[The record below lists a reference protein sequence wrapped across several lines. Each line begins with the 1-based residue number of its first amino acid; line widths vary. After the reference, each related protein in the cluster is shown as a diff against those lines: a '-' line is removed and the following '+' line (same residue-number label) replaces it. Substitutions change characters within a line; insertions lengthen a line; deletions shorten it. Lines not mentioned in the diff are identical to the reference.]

1 MNQLNSIQFTL
12 LKTFLVLLS
21 LPALPLQAAIPQPH
35 PSVTAIK
42 RNVLATS
49 VGDIVDEI
57 RPKRRG
63 KGSRGNEGEICVFA
77 PIKLVNFDANQEESQ
92 ETPKIWTDR
101 PLFLW
106 QGGTPKQIELFVE
119 GSTESLWSRDIPEE
133 ATGLLYDGEP
143 LQPGQTYEWRL
154 TAPFPIK
161 QPAFQIM
168 EPQKRDRISAELTQ
182 LQEQLQGASEE
193 TIALEKANY
202 FAKQEL
208 WADALQEL
216 YSVSNPSPALTA
228 AIKQIQSQN
237 FCPKNEPNDSAS

>member
-1 MNQLNSIQFTL
+1 MTQLHQIQSIFF
-12 LKTFLVLLS
+12 KTFLVLMA
-21 LPALPLQAAIPQPH
+21 LPALPLQATMPQSH

-42 RNVLATS
+42 TNVLATS

-63 KGSRGNEGEICVFA
+63 KGSRGEICVFA
-77 PIKLVNFDANQEESQ
+77 PIKLVDFDAKLEQSQ
-92 ETPKIWTDR
+92 ETPQVWSDR

-106 QGGTPKQIELFVE
+106 QGGTPKRIELFVA
-119 GSTESLWSRDIPEE
+119 GSTESLWDSEIPEE
-133 ATGLLYDGEP
+133 ATGILYDGEP

-161 QPAFQIM
+161 QPAFQII
-168 EPQKRDRISAELTQ
+168 EQQQRDRISAELTQ
-182 LQEQLQGASEE
+182 LQAQLQDASEE

-228 AIKQIQSQN
+228 AIKEIQSHN
-237 FCPKNEPNDSAS
+237 FCTEDKPSNSAS

>member
-1 MNQLNSIQFTL
+1 MNQLNPFHLTF
-12 LKTFLVLLS
+12 LKTSLVLLVGS
-21 LPALPLQAAIPQPH
+21 TLPLQAAM

-42 RNVLATS
+42 TNVLATS

-63 KGSRGNEGEICVFA
+63 KGSRGEICVFA
-77 PIKLVNFDANQEESQ
+77 PIKLVDFDAKSEETQ
-92 ETPKIWTDR
+92 ETLKIWTAR

-119 GSTESLWSRDIPEE
+119 GSNEVLWNPKIPEG
-133 ATGLLYDGEP
+133 ASGILYDGEP

-168 EPQKRDRISAELTQ
+168 EAQQRDRISAELTQ

-193 TIALEKANY
+193 TIALERANY

-216 YSVSNPSPALTA
+216 YSVSNPSPALTT

-237 FCPKNEPNDSAS
+237 FCAEDEINNSAS